1 MQALTTRDLSVVAGE
16 PRVHDLTL
24 GQSLGFGR
32 PRRVREIIERHRGEL
47 QRYGTIA
54 PHIAAQFEV
63 SPRSGAEFRDTAS
76 RKSGVLHQT
85 DAKRRRGAP
94 TKGFYLNE
102 GQALLVCM
110 FSETDKAA
118 DVREQL
124 IRVFMAYRAG
134 ELQKAPQPARA
145 KRLVPDIPVT
155 DPRHPKFKDP
165 MLPVAKRREMV
176 SRVRTLEDERADAQ
190 MIASLPHLLAPAGR
204 AGRVTFPR
212 FYRDKEV
219 LSAVLKTHRSAPL
232 DEVAELLRY
241 NFGYRAPSRSALGRF
256 WVRLDGLFGTGR
268 RLH

>member
-16 PRVHDLTL
+16 PCVADIVL
-24 GQSLGFGR
+24 GERLGFGR
-32 PRRVREIIERHRGEL
+32 ARDVRHVINRNFGEL
-47 QRYGTIA
+47 KRFG
-54 PHIAAQFEV
+54 EV
-63 SPRSGAEFRDTAS
+63 SRQ
-76 RKSGVLHQT
+76 VV
-85 DAKRRRGAP
+85 AKPQPGS
-94 TKGFYLNE
+94 KGGRPKVAFYLNE

-110 FSETDKAA
+110 FSNTDRAA

-134 ELQKAPQPARA
+134 ELQRAPRPARA
-145 KRLVPDIPVT
+145 KRLPPEIPVS

-165 MLPVAKRREMV
+165 LLPVAKRREMV
-176 SRVRTLEDERADAQ
+176 SRARTLEEERADAQ
-190 MIASLPHLLAPAGR
+190 MIASLPHLLAPAGP

-232 DEVAELLRY
+232 DEVVELLRF

-256 WVRLDGLFGTGR
+256 WGRLDGLFGTGR

>member
-1 MQALTTRDLSVVAGE
+1 MQVLTTRDLSVVAGE
-16 PRVHDLTL
+16 PRVLDLRIAE
-24 GQSLGFGR
+24 QLGFSR
-32 PRRVREIIERHRGEL
+32 PRAVRQIIDRKMGEL
-47 QRYGTIA
+47 RRYGA
-54 PHIAAQFEV
+54 L
-63 SPRSGAEFRDTAS
+63 SPQRVAN
-76 RKSGVLHQT
+76 
-85 DAKRRRGAP
+85 RG
-94 TKGFYLNE
+94 KGRVGNGFYLNE

-110 FSETDKAA
+110 FSETDRAA

-134 ELQKAPQPARA
+134 ELQRAPRPARA
-145 KRLVPDIPVT
+145 KRLPPEIPVS

-165 MLPVAKRREMV
+165 LLPVAKRREMV
-176 SRVRTLEDERADAQ
+176 SRARTLEEERADAQ
-190 MIASLPHLLAPAGR
+190 MIASLPHLLAPAGP

-232 DEVAELLRY
+232 DEVVELLRF

-256 WVRLDGLFGTGR
+256 WGRLDGLFGTGR